1 MSRTQIADSRIIM
14 SEAEADALFAEIAIT
29 EAKIK
34 ASAAE
39 TDKKIAELKE
49 KHETRTGALKN
60 SHALAVARLTAYI
73 NSNLDRFAKPRQ
85 RKTVFGSYGL
95 RKSTRLEIADEKA
108 LYAYAIESQKPF
120 ITVTTTINKSKITA
134 ALKAGESVPG
144 ASLESGEIAGY
155 NVDLPAATAEA
166 EAR

>member
-1 MSRTQIADSRIIM
+1 MSRRTQIADSRIIM

-49 KHETRTGALKN
+49 KHESRSGALKN
-60 SHALAVARLTAYI
+60 NHALAVAKLTAYI
-73 NSNLDRFAKPRQ
+73 NSNLDRFDKPRQ

-95 RKSTRLEIADEKA
+95 RKSTRLEISDEKS
-108 LYAYAIESQKPF
+108 LYAYAVEYEEVK
-120 ITVTTTINKSKITA
+120 K
-134 ALKAGESVPG
+134 
-144 ASLESGEIAGY
+144 
-155 NVDLPAATAEA
+155 
-166 EAR
+166 